1 MTLMQQ
7 LQMEEISVTKEAVV
21 YQMPVNEATTQPF
34 GFLHGGATAAL
45 AETVASVGA
54 MCHLAPTQIAF
65 GLELNINHLRSTRT
79 GYVIATATP
88 IHIGRSSHVW
98 DVRVADEEQ
107 HLIAISRCTLA
118 IKTQLA

>member
-1 MTLMQQ
+1 MTLMQR
-7 LQMEEISVTKEAVV
+7 LQMEALSVTKEAVI
-21 YQMPVNEATTQPF
+21 YKMPVNEATTQPF

-54 MCHLAPTQIAF
+54 MCHLASTQIAF
-65 GLELNINHLRSTRT
+65 GLEININHLRSVRT
-79 GYVIATATP
+79 GDVIATATP

-98 DVRVADEEQ
+98 DVRVVDEEG

-118 IKTQLA
+118 IRTK